1 MCVVVDQRDLL
12 GDLIVELARER
23 VVRALGRIHDLLQR
37 GFFLIIEIHVEV
49 RGVIDVPVELVVDDL
64 VLPEG
69 ERGQCGEGDDQQR
82 DATLHGTSW
91 RAAGGGQRAGHRAP
105 PAARRPLPAYSVN
118 TYRVADVSCGT
129 KMPTS

>member
-23 VVRALGRIHDLLQR
+23 VVRALGRSHDLLQR

-82 DATLHGTSW
+82 NQTLHGTSW
-91 RAAGGGQRAGHRAP
+91 AGGGQRTAGGRWCP
-105 PAARRPLPAYSVN
+105 RP
-118 TYRVADVSCGT
+118 
-129 KMPTS
+129 